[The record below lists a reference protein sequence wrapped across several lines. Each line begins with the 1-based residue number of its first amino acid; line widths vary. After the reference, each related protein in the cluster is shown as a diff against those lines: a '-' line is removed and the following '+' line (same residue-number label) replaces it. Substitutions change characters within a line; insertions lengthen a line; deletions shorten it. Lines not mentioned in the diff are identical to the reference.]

1 MSHFK
6 CWLSRAMTVS
16 DVITFDGYEVESWR
30 YISQIGV
37 FNRMLVDLASG
48 EQITLDDREI
58 TITDGQADIDRGDHS
73 VEVTFQRLY
82 NLTMEDLR

>member
-1 MSHFK
+1 MATK
-6 CWLSRAMTVS
+6 SRAGGTS
-16 DVITFDGYEVESWR
+16 ARS
-30 YISQIGV
+30 V